1 MLRVNWGNPPVVSTI
16 TASLKLT
23 VKVTL
28 SPALRV
34 LLLRP
39 VLAVMEGAAL
49 MVGSVLSSVMVLT
62 VEVPVLPTR
71 SLTLAL
77 MDTLPL
83 VKALMSA
90 FCAVLNA
97 QALFNTVA
105 VLVKLTGVGVL
116 LSVKVTVTVWPSSA
130 PVVVP
135 LTAKSLSSAA
145 LTMLSPAN
153 VASRV
158 MVGAT
163 VSISV

>member
-1 MLRVNWGNPPVVSTI
+1 MFKANLGEPPTVLTV
-16 TASLKLT
+16 TASLKVT
-23 VKVTL
+23 VKVTV
-28 SPALRV
+28 SPSFSVVPLI
-34 LLLRP
+34 P
-39 VLAVMEGAAL
+39 VLAVMAGAPL
-49 MVGSVLSSVMVLT
+49 MVGSALSSCTVVLAA
-62 VEVPVLPTR
+62 VAALPTR
-71 SLTLAL
+71 SLTRAL

-83 VKALMSA
+83 AKALMSA
-90 FCAVLNA
+90 FCATLNA

-145 LTMLSPAN
+145 LTWLSPAR